1 MTAWDAER
9 WHAATGE
16 LDVLLG
22 RTAAEREAALE
33 ALRARDPRLAEDVA
47 KLLRDHEAAQAGG
60 FLEQGPDALL
70 TTASTPDRESGPRPR
85 SATALPAGAEL
96 GGYRVRRVLGRGG
109 MGLVYEAEEIESG
122 RRVALK
128 VLEQRFGD
136 ERERERFEREGR
148 LAASIDHE
156 HCVFVFGAA
165 EIHGVPAIA
174 MELMQGTLADRLT
187 AGGPLPPAAAVDATL
202 QLVAGLQAAAEAG
215 ILHRDVKP
223 SNCFVDA
230 DGVVKIGDFGIS
242 RSLRPAEE
250 TALST
255 RNQLAATP
263 TYASPEQLRGAKLDA
278 RADIYSLG
286 ATLYELVTGRRP
298 FTAPDL
304 MSLLMAVAN
313 DAPAPPDRV
322 VPAVGR
328 GLSRVILHCL
338 AKRPEDRYASYAALA
353 AALEPYASVS
363 PTPATLGRRLVAG
376 FVDHMAVGLLSLPI
390 IVLQVMPAIA
400 APTIRQM
407 LTHTAASVT
416 LLLLYYGGS
425 EALWA
430 RTAGKAL
437 LGLTLVD
444 SGGRPPRPAAVFART
459 LLFITPG
466 VLLGFGALTIWG
478 VELAAQSRTAGWINA
493 FTMSS
498 QLLIL
503 GTLFAAARRRNGYAA
518 LHDLATGIRVVER
531 RESTGSERP
540 ATAPAPQLAT
550 APIVGQRGSFA
561 VLDGTIEGRPEWR
574 PGLDQRLRRPVWIR
588 DVPIGTPP
596 VAAARIALP
605 RPTRLRWLAGRRT
618 TQEAWDVYEGVAGV
632 PIAQACRS
640 PRPWSEVRRW
650 LADLAHEVAA
660 QQPGDQPPLD
670 LDRVWILDSG
680 RAKLLDDPTAD
691 APTAQG
697 PPPSGRLMSAVA
709 LLIAVTR
716 LARAGGRQPWPVA
729 ASRFATQLGEAP
741 PASLT
746 EVAQAADTL
755 LRGRAAVTRGWRIL
769 SLAALIALPVLMG
782 SMVGGMMLML
792 SRQMRSVPVETRV
805 ATHMLRELD
814 RRSDPKDLGPA
825 DRDAAEIVL
834 ASRYRSVLA
843 DKTIYAPG
851 RFLLLTPDHKTL
863 ADRILR
869 RPVDADTVDAAA
881 ARPAVRRMLE
891 AGARFEMPP
900 IPAIALMLFYGSL
913 VMAALL
919 ALVAALATRGVML
932 RLLGFEIVTADGRL
946 APRWRVLA
954 RAAIA
959 WSPILVPLLATGVI
973 EGVGA
978 HLPNMIPVFGA
989 ALAVQCAGAIVAIAQ
1004 PTRGLQDRL
1013 AGTWIVPR

>member
-16 LDVLLG
+16 LDALLG

-33 ALRARDPRLAEDVA
+33 ALRARDPRLAGDVA
-47 KLLRDHEAAQAGG
+47 KLLRDHDAARAGG
-60 FLEQGPDALL
+60 FLEQGPAALL
-70 TTASTPDRESGPRPR
+70 TTASAPDVDSGPRPR
-85 SATALPAGAEL
+85 SAAALPPGAEF
-96 GGYRVRRVLGRGG
+96 GGYLIRRVLGRGG

-136 ERERERFEREGR
+136 QRERERFEREGR

-165 EIHGVPAIA
+165 EIHGMPAIA

-187 AGGPLPPAAAVDATL
+187 AEGPLPPAAAVDVAL

-250 TALST
+250 TVLST

-263 TYASPEQLRGAKLDA
+263 TYASPEQLRGATLDA

-286 ATLYELVTGRRP
+286 ASLYELVTGRRP

-313 DAPAPPDRV
+313 DAPVPPHRV
-322 VPAVGR
+322 LAAVPP
-328 GLSRVILHCL
+328 GLSRVIVRCL
-338 AKRPEDRYASYAALA
+338 AKRPEDRYASYAALT
-353 AALEPYASVS
+353 AALEPYASAS
-363 PTPATLGRRLVAG
+363 PTPATLGRRIVASV
-376 FVDHMAVGLLSLPI
+376 VDYLAIGLLNIPN
-390 IVLQVMPAIA
+390 IVLLVIPMGM
-400 APTIRQM
+400 APTLPQM
-407 LTHTAASVT
+407 LPNMAASLT

-444 SGGRPPRPAAVFART
+444 VAGRPPRPAAAFARA
-459 LLFITPG
+459 LLFITPNFLLGLG
-466 VLLGFGALTIWG
+466 VLAVYGRGIAALGHDVAR
-478 VELAAQSRTAGWINA
+478 VNAINFVGMA
-493 FTMSS
+493 MT
-498 QLLIL
+498 L
-503 GTLFAAARRRNGYAA
+503 GTLFAAARRRNGYAG

-531 RESTGSERP
+531 RASTTHEES
-540 ATAPAPQLAT
+540 ATAPASALVT
-550 APIVGQRGSFA
+550 ARAVGQRGPFA
-561 VLDGTIEGRPEWR
+561 VLDGTIDGRPDWR
-574 PGLDQRLRRPVWIR
+574 PGLDTRLRRPVWIR

-596 VAAARIALP
+596 VSAARVALA

-618 TQEAWDVYEGVAGV
+618 AQEAWDVYEGVAGL
-632 PIAQACRS
+632 PIGQACRS
-640 PRPWSEVRRW
+640 PRSWSDARRW
-650 LADLAHEVAA
+650 LADLAHELAA
-660 QQPGDQPPLD
+660 QQPADQPPLD

-691 APTAQG
+691 PRATT
-697 PPPSGRLMSAVA
+697 SRLADGIGLLLAVA
-709 LLIAVTR
+709 R
-716 LARAGGRQPWPVA
+716 RARAHGRQPWPVSA
-729 ASRFATQLGEAP
+729 TRFVDALAEAP
-741 PASLT
+741 PASLA
-746 EVAQAADTL
+746 EVASSSEAFA
-755 LRGRAAVTRGWRIL
+755 RGRAGITRGWRGL
-769 SLAALIALPVLMG
+769 SLAALIAFPMLMG
-782 SMVGGMMLML
+782 GLVGGATLMF
-792 SRQMRSVPVETRV
+792 SRQAHTVPLETRV
-805 ATHMLRELD
+805 ASDVLRRLERLD
-814 RRSDPKDLGPA
+814 DLGPA
-825 DRDAAEIVL
+825 DRDAIEIVL

-843 DKTIYAPG
+843 DQTIYAPE
-851 RFLLLTPDHKTL
+851 RFLLLTPAHKTL

-869 RPVDADTVDAAA
+869 RHVDPAAVDAAA
-881 ARPAVRRMLE
+881 ARPAVRDM
-891 AGARFEMPP
+891 FESAAHFELPP
-900 IPAIALMLFYGSL
+900 ISGMVVILFYGTLWFVGLAGL
-913 VMAALL
+913 VTA
-919 ALVAALATRGVML
+919 VATRGAIL
-932 RLLGFEIVTADGRL
+932 RLLGFEIVTADGRV
-946 APRWRVLA
+946 ARRGRALA

-959 WSPILVPLLATGVI
+959 WSPVLLPLLAVFVV

-978 HLPNMIPVFGA
+978 HLPNMIPVFA
-989 ALAVQCAGAIVAIAQ
+989 VALAIQGAGAIVAVAQ
-1004 PTRGLQDRL
+1004 PSRGLQDRL

>member
-16 LDVLLG
+16 LDRMLG
-22 RTAAEREAALE
+22 QNAADRAAALDV
-33 ALRARDPRLAEDVA
+33 LRARDPRLADDVA
-47 KLLRDHEAAQAGG
+47 KLLRDHDAAQAGG
-60 FLEQGPDALL
+60 FLEQGPNALL
-70 TTASTPDRESGPRPR
+70 TTASAPDGTSGPRPR
-85 SATALPAGAEL
+85 PATALPAGTEF

-136 ERERERFEREGR
+136 QRERERFEREGR

-187 AGGPLPPAAAVDATL
+187 AEGPLPPAAAVDVAL
-202 QLVAGLQAAAEAG
+202 QLVAGLQAAAAAG

-263 TYASPEQLRGAKLDA
+263 TYASPEQLRGATLDA

-298 FTAPDL
+298 FIAPDL

-313 DAPAPPDRV
+313 DVPAPPHQL
-322 VPAVGR
+322 VPTVPR
-328 GLSRVILHCL
+328 GLSRVILRCL

-353 AALEPYASVS
+353 AALEPYAAAS
-363 PTPATLGRRLVAG
+363 PTPATLGRRLVG
-376 FVDHMAVGLLSLPI
+376 GVVDFIVLGLLNVPI
-390 IVLQVMPAIA
+390 IVLLVVPTMV
-400 APTIRQM
+400 APTWRQSM
-407 LTHTAASVT
+407 TTMIASFGLFV
-416 LLLLYYGGS
+416 LYYGGS

-444 SGGRPPRPAAVFART
+444 GAGRPPRPAVAFARA
-459 LLFITPG
+459 LLFVGPNI
-466 VLLGFGALTIWG
+466 LLGLGVLTIWG
-478 VELAAQSRTAGWINA
+478 GGLAAQTQNAGRINA
-493 FTMSS
+493 FTMSG

-503 GTLFAAARRRNGYAA
+503 ITLFAAARRRNGYAA
-518 LHDLATGIRVVER
+518 LHDLATGVRVVER
-531 RESTGSERP
+531 RVSTGSERP
-540 ATAPAPQLAT
+540 ATAPAPRLA
-550 APIVGQRGSFA
+550 AAAIVGHRGSFA

-574 PGLDQRLRRPVWIR
+574 PGLDERLRRPVWIR
-588 DVPIGTPP
+588 DVPTGTPP

-618 TQEAWDVYEGVAGV
+618 AQEAWDVYEGVAGV
-632 PIAQACRS
+632 PVSQACRS
-640 PRPWSEVRRW
+640 PRSWSEVRQW
-650 LADLAHEVAA
+650 LADLARELAA
-660 QQPGDQPPLD
+660 QQPGDHPPLD

-691 APTAQG
+691 APATT
-697 PPPSGRLMSAVA
+697 SRLADGIGLLLAVA
-709 LLIAVTR
+709 QR
-716 LARAGGRQPWPVA
+716 ARTHSRQPWPLSA
-729 ASRFATQLGEAP
+729 TRFVDALADAP
-741 PASLT
+741 PASLS
-746 EVAQAADTL
+746 EVATSAEASAL
-755 LRGRAAVTRGWRIL
+755 GRPAITRGWRSL
-769 SLAALIALPVLMG
+769 SLAGLAAPAVM
-782 SMVGGMMLML
+782 SAAMMAGGMLMITA
-792 SRQMRSVPVETRV
+792 QARSVPVQTRV
-805 ATHMLRELD
+805 AVHVLRELD
-814 RRSDPKDLGPA
+814 RRSGGPHRLEPA
-825 DRDAAEIVL
+825 DREAVEIVL

-843 DKTIYAPG
+843 DPSLYAPE
-851 RFLLLTPDHKTL
+851 RFLMLTPAHKTL

-869 RPVDADTVDAAA
+869 RDVDPRSVDAAA
-881 ARPAVRRMLE
+881 ARPTVRGMFE
-891 AGARFEMPP
+891 DGVRFDLPP
-900 IPAIALMLFYGSL
+900 ISVLVLMMVYGTLTFVALF
-913 VMAALL
+913 
-919 ALVAALATRGVML
+919 ALVAALATRGVIL
-932 RLLGFEIVTADGRL
+932 RILGFEVVTADGRL
-946 APRWRVLA
+946 AARWRVLA
-954 RAAIA
+954 RAALA
-959 WSPILVPLLATGVI
+959 WSPLLVPALVSVVFD
-973 EGVGA
+973 GVGA
-978 HLPNMIPVFGA
+978 GLPGVITVFA
-989 ALAVQCAGAIVAIAQ
+989 VALAVQCAGAIVALAQ
-1004 PTRGLQDRL
+1004 PARGLQDRL

>member
-1 MTAWDAER
+1 MTAWDADR

-16 LDVLLG
+16 LDRMLG
-22 RTAAEREAALE
+22 RTAAERAAALDL
-33 ALRARDPRLAEDVA
+33 LRARDPRLAEDVA
-47 KLLRDHEAAQAGG
+47 RLLRDHESAQAGG

-70 TTASTPDRESGPRPR
+70 TTATAPDGASGPRPG
-85 SATALPAGAEL
+85 SAAALPAGAEL

-165 EIHGVPAIA
+165 EIQGAPAIA
-174 MELMQGTLADRLT
+174 MELMQGTLADRVT
-187 AGGPLPPAAAVDATL
+187 AGGPLPPAAAVDVAL
-202 QLVAGLQAAAEAG
+202 QLVAGLQAAAAAG

-223 SNCFVDA
+223 SNCFVDV

-242 RSLRPAEE
+242 RSLRPAED

-263 TYASPEQLRGAKLDA
+263 TYASPEQLRGATLDA

-313 DAPAPPDRV
+313 DAPAPPHVV
-322 VPAVGR
+322 VPAVPR
-328 GLSRVILHCL
+328 GLSRVILRCL

-363 PTPATLGRRLVAG
+363 PTPATLGRRLLAG
-376 FVDHMAVGLLSLPI
+376 LVDHMVIGLLNVPI
-390 IVLQVMPAIA
+390 VVLLVVPTMT
-400 APTIRQM
+400 APTWRQSA
-407 LTHTAASVT
+407 THMIASFG
-416 LLLLYYGGS
+416 LLILYYGGS

-444 SGGRPPRPAAVFART
+444 GNGRPPRPAAAFARA
-459 LLFITPG
+459 LLFSAPNL
-466 VLLGFGALTIWG
+466 LLGLGVLTIWG
-478 VELAAQSRTAGWINA
+478 GALAAQIRHVGRINA
-493 FTMSS
+493 FAAIG

-503 GTLFAAARRRNGYAA
+503 VALFASARRRNGYAA
-518 LHDLATGIRVVER
+518 VHDLATGVRVVER
-531 RESTGSERP
+531 RDSTGSARPARALARHP
-540 ATAPAPQLAT
+540 ATAPV
-550 APIVGQRGSFA
+550 VGHRGAFA
-561 VLDGTIEGRPEWR
+561 VLAGTIEGRPGWR
-574 PGLDQRLRRPVWIR
+574 PGLDERLRRPVWIR

-596 VAAARIALP
+596 VDAARIAVP

-618 TQEAWDVYEGVAGV
+618 AQEAWDVYEGVAGL
-632 PIAQACRS
+632 PITQACRS
-640 PRPWSEVRRW
+640 PRSWADVRRW
-650 LADLAHEVAA
+650 LADLARELAA

-691 APTAQG
+691 AA
-697 PPPSGRLMSAVA
+697 PPAGRLTAALA
-709 LLIAVTR
+709 LLIAVAR
-716 LARAGGRQPWPVA
+716 LGRASGRQPWPVA
-729 ASRFATQLGEAP
+729 ASRFVSGLVQAL

-746 EVAQAADTL
+746 GVAQAADAL
-755 LRGRAAVTRGWRIL
+755 LQGRAAVTRGWRIV
-769 SLAALIALPVLMG
+769 SLAALIACPMLMG
-782 SMVGGMMLML
+782 GVVGGMMLML
-792 SRQMRSVPVETRV
+792 SRQVRDVPVETRV
-805 ATHMLRELD
+805 AVHALRELD
-814 RRSDPKDLGPA
+814 RRSSPDDLRPA
-825 DRDAAEIVL
+825 DRDALEIVL

-843 DKTIYAPG
+843 DQSLYAPE
-851 RFLLLTPDHKTL
+851 RFLLLNPAHKTL

-869 RPVDADTVDAAA
+869 RPVDTHAVDAAA
-881 ARPAVRRMLE
+881 ARPAVRNVLQD
-891 AGARFEMPP
+891 GARSDPP
-900 IPAIALMLFYGSL
+900 PVAGIVLMLVYATL
-913 VMAALL
+913 TATALL

-946 APRWRVLA
+946 ARRWRVLA

-959 WSPILVPLLATGVI
+959 WSPLL
-973 EGVGA
+973 
-978 HLPNMIPVFGA
+978 LPIVASIVFGGA
-989 ALAVQCAGAIVAIAQ
+989 GTSAAHVNAVFATALAIQGAGAIVAIAQ
-1004 PTRGLQDRL
+1004 PSRGLQDRV